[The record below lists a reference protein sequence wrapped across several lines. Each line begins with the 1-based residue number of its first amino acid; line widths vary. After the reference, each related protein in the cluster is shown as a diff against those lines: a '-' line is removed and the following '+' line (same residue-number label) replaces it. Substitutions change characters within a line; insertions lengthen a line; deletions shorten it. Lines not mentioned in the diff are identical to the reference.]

1 MTTYPV
7 TLTVDNLDGSLMEGT
22 TMRYSFVT
30 SQSDDCVQVPTA
42 CIQYFPD
49 SEGSRCAVVFVQ
61 RDARPDDVPELE
73 FPTFEPGQK
82 RTFPTEEEGYY
93 PVIVETGLYDT
104 QNVEIKSGVEAGD
117 NVFVNYTVTDY
128 SGW

>member
-1 MTTYPV
+1 MKHINKIAALALSAVAALSMTAPAFAADYSYTTKAPQDYYGSTSYEDV
-7 TLTVDNLDGSLMEGT
+7 YGSQYNYGGRNVVD
-22 TMRYSFVT
+22 Y
-30 SQSDDCVQVPTA
+30 
-42 CIQYFPD
+42 
-49 SEGSRCAVVFVQ
+49 
-61 RDARPDDVPELE
+61 DVPELE
-73 FPTFEPGQK
+73 YPTFEPGQK